1 MAREFLGR
9 GWRFPVVLDATDS
22 TTKIAEAGDEDKIRQ
37 SIEIILR
44 TAPGER
50 VTRPD
55 FGCGIHELV
64 FDSLGGQLIGRV
76 ISVVA
81 SALATW
87 EPRIDVLDVTA
98 QRDTDDPTRLL
109 IEIDYRVRSTNSR
122 FNLVFPFY
130 VQ

>member
-1 MAREFLGR
+1 MAREFQGR
-9 GWRFPVVLDATDS
+9 GWRFPVVLDDAGS
-22 TTKIAEAGDEDKIRQ
+22 IADAREEDKVRQ

-50 VTRPD
+50 VMRPD

-64 FDSLGGQLIGRV
+64 FDTISGAMVGRV
-76 ISVVA
+76 VGAVT
-81 SALATW
+81 SALASW
-87 EPRIDVLDVTA
+87 EPRIDVLGVDA
-98 QRDTDDPTRLL
+98 QPDPEDPTRLL
-109 IEIDYRVRSTNSR
+109 IEIDYRIRTTNSR

>member
-1 MAREFLGR
+1 MAHEFEGR
-9 GWRFPVVLDATDS
+9 GWQFPIRLDDAGAIS
-22 TTKIAEAGDEDKIRQ
+22 EAREEDKVRQ

-50 VTRPD
+50 VMRPD
-55 FGCGIHELV
+55 FGCGIHDLV
-64 FDSLGGQLIGRV
+64 FDTVSGTMVGRV
-76 ISVVA
+76 ASVVA

-87 EPRIDVLDVTA
+87 EPRIDVLNVNP
-98 QRDTDDPTRLL
+98 QQDTEDPTRLL
-109 IEIDYRVRSTNSR
+109 IEIHYRIRSSNSR

>member
-1 MAREFLGR
+1 MAREFLGS
-9 GWRFPVVLDATDS
+9 GWAFPVDLAADAT
-22 TTKIAEAGDEDKIRQ
+22 IALATEEDKVRQ
-37 SIEIILR
+37 SIELVLR

-50 VTRPD
+50 PMRPD

-64 FDSLGGQLIGRV
+64 FEAVGNAMIGRV
-76 ISVVA
+76 IAAVS

-87 EPRIDVLDVTA
+87 EPRIDVLDVSA
-98 QRDTDDPTRLL
+98 QQDSDDPTRLL

>member
-1 MAREFLGR
+1 MAHEFEGH
-9 GWRFPVVLDATDS
+9 GWRFPIGLDAS
-22 TTKIAEAGDEDKIRQ
+22 GAIADASEDNKVRQ

-50 VTRPD
+50 VMRPD
-55 FGCGIHELV
+55 FGCQIHDLV
-64 FDSLGGQLIGRV
+64 FDTISGAMVGQV
-76 ISVVA
+76 ASVVA

-87 EPRIDVLDVTA
+87 EPRIDVLSVNPR
-98 QRDTDDPTRLL
+98 QDTDDPTRLL
-109 IEIDYRVRSTNSR
+109 IEIQYRLRSTNSR

>member
-1 MAREFLGR
+1 MAHEFEGR
-9 GWRFPVVLDATDS
+9 GWRFPISLDDAGA
-22 TTKIAEAGDEDKIRQ
+22 IAEAREEDKVRQ

-50 VTRPD
+50 VMRPD
-55 FGCGIHELV
+55 FGCGIHDLV
-64 FDSLGGQLIGRV
+64 FDTVSGAMVGRV
-76 ISVVA
+76 ATVVA

-87 EPRIDVLDVTA
+87 EPRIDVLNINP
-98 QRDTDDPTRLL
+98 QQDTEDPTRLL
-109 IEIDYRVRSTNSR
+109 IEINYRLRSSNSR